1 MEAEKINLFI
11 ATKGDY
17 FPAETIPM
25 IKERMTYLAS
35 DNEMA
40 IMAADYTN
48 PILSI
53 VLSVVLGGYGIDRFL
68 IGDIGIGIGK
78 LLTGGGCG
86 VWWLIDIFLIIF
98 RNDDFF

>member
-48 PILSI
+48 PILFKNIRKTSFLLWMLPSGRTSKS
-53 VLSVVLGGYGIDRFL
+53 LSP
-68 IGDIGIGIGK
+68 
-78 LLTGGGCG
+78 
-86 VWWLIDIFLIIF
+86 
-98 RNDDFF
+98 